1 MGGSP
6 IKMGLNQY
14 IYNKSRTM
22 EHYFKIEKVADY
34 LKFRNQKPLHPLI
47 GLVDF
52 YQLDQDIN
60 RVNTQWDG
68 LDFDCYA
75 IFLKDNADCKLKY
88 GGNSYD
94 FDEGTMVFIGPQQ
107 RVGMVKGKAYQPKG
121 YALLFHPDLLS
132 GSDLE
137 KGIAHYTYFSYSVN
151 EALHLSNKERE
162 VVVSLLEKIQF
173 ELEQN
178 IDKHSKKLILSNL
191 SLLLDYCMRFYDR
204 QFITR
209 ELPHHTAMRQFDHML
224 EDYFF
229 SSAPQEFGLP
239 SVQYFADKVHLSANY
254 FGDLV
259 RKAKGVSAQEYIQ
272 DKLIAV
278 AKIQVVREDLTIN
291 EIAFGL
297 GFKYPQHF
305 SRLFK
310 KKMGCTPK
318 AYRLSAMN

>member
-1 MGGSP
+1 MQL
-6 IKMGLNQY
+6 GLNEY
-14 IYNKSRTM
+14 IYTKTTTM

-34 LKFRNQKPLHPLI
+34 LKFRNQKPVHPLI

-52 YQLDQDIN
+52 YQLRNDVDSI
-60 RVNTQWDG
+60 NTQWDG

-75 IFLKDNADCKLKY
+75 IFLKDNAGCKLKY
-88 GGNSYD
+88 GGNQYD
-94 FDEGTMVFIGPQQ
+94 FDDGTMVFIGPNQ
-107 RVGMVKGKAYQPKG
+107 RVGMVKGKAFQPKG
-121 YALLFHPDLLS
+121 YALLFHPDLLK
-132 GSDLE
+132 GSNLE
-137 KGIAHYTYFSYSVN
+137 KGIAKYSYFSYSVS

-162 VVVSLLEKIQF
+162 VILSLLDKIQF

-178 IDKHSKKLILSNL
+178 TDKHSKKLILSNL

-209 ELPHHTAMRQFDHML
+209 ELPNHSTMNEFDLLL
-224 EDYFF
+224 ENYFY
-229 SSAPQEFGLP
+229 SSAPQEWGFP
-239 SVQYFADKVHLSANY
+239 SVQYFAEKVHLSSNY

-259 RKAKGVSAQEYIQ
+259 RKEKGISAQEYIQ
-272 DKLIAV
+272 NKLIEV
-278 AKIQVVREDLTIN
+278 AKEQVINTDLSIN

-310 KKMGCTPK
+310 KKLGCTPK
-318 AYRLSAMN
+318 AYRLSTMN

>member
-1 MGGSP
+1 
-6 IKMGLNQY
+6 
-14 IYNKSRTM
+14 M

-34 LKFRNQKPLHPLI
+34 LKFRNQKPVHPLI
-47 GLVDF
+47 GLVNF
-52 YQLDQDIN
+52 YQLQSDMDSIN
-60 RVNTQWDG
+60 THWDG

-88 GGNSYD
+88 GGNQYD
-94 FDEGTMVFIGPQQ
+94 FDEGTMVFIGPNQ

-121 YALLFHPDLLS
+121 YVLLFHPDLLK
-132 GSDLE
+132 GSNLE
-137 KGIAHYTYFSYSVN
+137 KSITHYTYFSYSVN

-162 VVVSLLEKIQF
+162 VIVSLLEKIEF

-178 IDKHSKKLILSNL
+178 TDKHSKKLILSNL

-209 ELPHHTAMRQFDHML
+209 ELSHHSAMNQFDLLL
-224 EDYFF
+224 ENYFF
-229 SSAPQEFGLP
+229 SSAPQEWGLP
-239 SVQYFADKVHLSANY
+239 SVQYFADKVHLSSNY

-259 RKAKGVSAQEYIQ
+259 RKEKGISAQECIQ
-272 DKLIAV
+272 NKLIAV
-278 AKIQVVREDLTIN
+278 AKEQVANEDLTIN

-310 KKMGCTPK
+310 KKLGCTPK
-318 AYRLSAMN
+318 EYRLSTMN